1 MKKIGLVIT
10 ILLCLALTGCVGKN
24 ADADE
29 KISIVCTAFPQY
41 DIVKNICID
50 VQSANISLIAS
61 NGTDIHSYQPSA
73 ADIIRISDADL
84 VICIGG
90 ESDKWA
96 QDAAKNANVNTVL
109 LTESVPRAKEHSHES
124 VAPHNE
130 HDHETSCVYDA
141 EHVWLSVKDTLTI
154 TETIKNALCD
164 VDRDNSS
171 AYIKNATALS
181 EALDELDKEFEALV
195 CKKDK
200 GFVVVADRFPFSNLF
215 CDYGISYKAA
225 FPGCSAETD
234 ASFDTVIRLSG
245 AVKEHGLSHIAVCE
259 NSDKSLAVSVAEN
272 AGLPQENIVTLH
284 SLQSVTNKDIE
295 NGMTYISLMKENLE
309 ALKLLL
315 G

>member
-1 MKKIGLVIT
+1 MKKICLIIT
-10 ILLCLALTGCVGKN
+10 IILCLLFAGCVEK
-24 ADADE
+24 DTSADE
-29 KISIVCTAFPQY
+29 RMSIVCTAFPQY
-41 DIVKNICID
+41 DIVKNLCFD
-50 VQSANISLIAS
+50 VPDTDITLIAS

-73 ADIIRISDADL
+73 ADIIRISEADL

-96 QDAAKNANVNTVL
+96 REAAKNANVNAVL
-109 LTESVPRAKEHSHES
+109 LTESVPGAQEHSHE
-124 VAPHNE
+124 ANTPHNE
-130 HDHETSCVYDA
+130 HDHEALCVYDA
-141 EHVWLSVKDTLTI
+141 EHIWLSVKDTIAI
-154 TETIKNALCD
+154 TEKIKNVLCSA
-164 VDRDNSS
+164 DNQNSE
-171 AYIKNATALS
+171 AYIKNAAVFS
-181 EALDELDKEFEALV
+181 EALSELDKEFEALIRE
-195 CKKDK
+195 KDG

-215 CDYGISYKAA
+215 CDYGIGYEAA

-234 ASFDTVIRLSG
+234 AGFDTVIRLSG

-284 SLQSVTNKDIE
+284 SLQSVTENDLE
-295 NGMTYISLMKENLE
+295 NGTTYISLMRENLE